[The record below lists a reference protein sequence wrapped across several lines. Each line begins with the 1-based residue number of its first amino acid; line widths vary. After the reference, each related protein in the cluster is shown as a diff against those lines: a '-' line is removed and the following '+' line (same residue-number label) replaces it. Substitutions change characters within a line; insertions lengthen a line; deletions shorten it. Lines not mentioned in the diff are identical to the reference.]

1 MNETANVEFDL
12 NFGMVRFPKFTEDYI
27 ELYQRGTVY
36 YLANKTE
43 PPFQPEAMP
52 AHTNLTSK
60 MIYIYVSDYV
70 INSALYAGFLSGYMA
85 YNTTQQVVSDTTLY
99 YPTQRCSKP

>member
-1 MNETANVEFDL
+1 MNETEDVEFDL
-12 NFGMVRFPKFTEDYI
+12 NFGMVRFPTFAEDYI

-43 PPFQPEAMP
+43 PPFQPEVMP
-52 AHTNLTSK
+52 THANLTEK
-60 MIYIYVSDYV
+60 MIYIYMSDYV

-85 YNTTQQVVSDTTLY
+85 YNTSQAAVSMT
-99 YPTQRCSKP
+99 RRV